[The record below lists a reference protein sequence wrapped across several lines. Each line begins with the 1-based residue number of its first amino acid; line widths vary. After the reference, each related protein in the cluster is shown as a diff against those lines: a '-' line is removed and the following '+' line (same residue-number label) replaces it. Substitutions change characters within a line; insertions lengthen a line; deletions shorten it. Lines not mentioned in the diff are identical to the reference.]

1 MSRKIFADLPA
12 PGSQPTE
19 SGATPRRQA
28 MRPLMA
34 ALENEAQ
41 ETGRRS
47 PVGALGQSLGEMSER
62 TKRAEEIERRLSAG
76 QIIVELDVADVEP
89 SFVPDRM
96 QVDDE
101 AFGNFV
107 QSIKAEGQ
115 QVPILVRPHPEKA
128 NKYQI
133 AFGHRRWRA
142 AKALDRPIKAVVR
155 SLTDQELVIAQG
167 QENNER
173 QDLSYIEKALFA
185 RRLDRQFSRDVIT
198 SALAVYSSDLSNML
212 SVANRVPDDLIESVG
227 PAHSVGRRSWM
238 ALANLL
244 TSKLNVAKARK
255 LAAEA
260 SFGKLASKERFGAL
274 FEGLSEKSPSHGDAT
289 AVSHAGREVGR
300 IAETKQ
306 RVTLTVD
313 RKVSPEFAS
322 FVLNELPRLFELHQK
337 QQGQGGG

>member
-12 PGSQPTE
+12 PGSQSPE
-19 SGATPRRQA
+19 AAAAPRRQA

-34 ALENEAQ
+34 ALDGEAQ
-41 ETGRRS
+41 DTVRRS
-47 PVGALGQSLGEMSER
+47 PVGALGQSLGELSER
-62 TKRAEEIERRLSAG
+62 SKRAEEIERMLSAG
-76 QIIVELDVADVEP
+76 QTIVELDVADVEP

-96 QVDDE
+96 QIDDE

-115 QVPILVRPHPEKA
+115 QVPILVRPHPDKP

-142 AKALDRPIKAVVR
+142 ARALDRPVKAVVR
-155 SLTDQELVIAQG
+155 NLSDQELVIAQG

-185 RRLDRQFSRDVIT
+185 QRLDRQFSRDVIT

-212 SVANRVPDDLIESVG
+212 SVANRVPEDLIDSIG

-238 ALANLL
+238 ALANALS
-244 TSKLNVAKARK
+244 TKASVTRARK
-255 LAAEA
+255 LTSEP
-260 SFGKLASKERFGAL
+260 SFREMSSKERFDAL
-274 FEGLSEKSPSHGDAT
+274 LKGLSDQTSANGNTVS
-289 AVSHAGREVGR
+289 VSHAGHEVGR
-300 IAETKQ
+300 LSETKQ
-306 RVTLTVD
+306 RITLTVD
-313 RKVSPEFAS
+313 RKASPEFAA
-322 FVLNELPRLFELHQK
+322 FVLNELPRLFELHLK
-337 QQGQGGG
+337 QQG

>member
-1 MSRKIFADLPA
+1 MSRKIFADLPS
-12 PGSQPTE
+12 PGSQPTD
-19 SGATPRRQA
+19 SAATPRRQA

-34 ALENEAQ
+34 AMENETQ
-41 ETGRRS
+41 DTGRRS

-62 TKRAEEIERRLSAG
+62 TRRAEEIERRLSEG
-76 QIIVELDVADVEP
+76 QTIVELDVEDVEP
-89 SFVPDRM
+89 SFIPDRM
-96 QVDDE
+96 QIDDE
-101 AFGNFV
+101 AFGSFV

-115 QVPILVRPHPEKA
+115 QVPILVRPHPDNA

-142 AKALDRPIKAVVR
+142 AKALNRPVKAVVR

-244 TSKLNVAKARK
+244 TSKPNVAKARK
-255 LAAEA
+255 LAAEDT
-260 SFGKLASKERFGAL
+260 FRQLPSKERFEAL
-274 FEGLSEKSPSHGDAT
+274 LKVLSDQTPFQVDT
-289 AVSHAGREVGR
+289 VAVSHAGREVAR
-300 IAETKQ
+300 ISETKQ

-313 RKVSPEFAS
+313 RKASPEFAS

-337 QQGQGGG
+337 QQG

>member
-12 PGSQPTE
+12 PGSQPAE
-19 SGATPRRQA
+19 PAATPRRQA

-34 ALENEAQ
+34 ALENEPL
-41 ETGRRS
+41 ETARRS

-62 TKRAEEIERRLSAG
+62 TRRAEEIERRLSEG
-76 QIIVELDVADVEP
+76 QTIVELDVADVEP
-89 SFVPDRM
+89 SFIPDRM
-96 QVDDE
+96 QIDDE
-101 AFGNFV
+101 AFGGFV
-107 QSIKAEGQ
+107 EAIRAEGQ
-115 QVPILVRPHPEKA
+115 QVPILVRPHPAMEG
-128 NKYQI
+128 KYQI

-142 AKALDRPIKAVVR
+142 AKTLDRTVKAVVR
-155 SLTDQELVIAQG
+155 SLTDQQLVIAQG

-198 SALAVYSSDLSNML
+198 SALSVYSSDLSNML

-244 TSKLNVAKARK
+244 TAKPNVVKARK
-255 LAAEA
+255 LAAEDT
-260 SFGKLASKERFGAL
+260 FRQLPSKERFETL
-274 FEGLSEKSPSHGDAT
+274 LKGLSDLSPSRLDT
-289 AVSHAGREVGR
+289 VAVSHAGREVGR
-300 IAETKQ
+300 ISETKQ

-313 RKVSPEFAS
+313 RKSSPEFAA
-322 FVLNELPRLFELHQK
+322 FVLSELPRLFELHQK
-337 QQGQGGG
+337 QQQ

>member
-12 PGSQPTE
+12 PGTQPAD
-19 SGATPRRQA
+19 SASIPRRQA

-34 ALENEAQ
+34 TLDNE
-41 ETGRRS
+41 GLGGGPRS

-62 TKRAEEIERRLSAG
+62 TKRAEEIERLLSAG
-76 QIIVELDVADVEP
+76 QTIVDLDVANIEP

-96 QVDDE
+96 QIDDE
-101 AFGNFV
+101 AFETFV

-115 QVPILVRPHPEKA
+115 QVPILVRPHPEKPD
-128 NKYQI
+128 KYQI

-142 AKALDRPIKAVVR
+142 AKALERPIKAVVR
-155 SLTDQELVIAQG
+155 VLTDQELVIAQG

-244 TSKLNVAKARK
+244 TAKPNVEKARK
-255 LAAEA
+255 LSSEE
-260 SFGKLASKERFGAL
+260 SFKELPSKERFEAL
-274 FEGLSEKSPSHGDAT
+274 LKGISEHSPTGSET
-289 AVSHAGREVGR
+289 VPVSYAGREIGR
-300 IAETKQ
+300 ISETKQ

-313 RKVSPEFAS
+313 RKASPEFAA
-322 FVLNELPRLFELHQK
+322 FVLRELPRLFELHLK
-337 QQGQGGG
+337 QEG

>member
-1 MSRKIFADLPA
+1 MSRKIFADLPG
-12 PGSQPTE
+12 PGSQSPETP
-19 SGATPRRQA
+19 ATPRRQA

-34 ALENEAQ
+34 ALDHETQ
-41 ETGRRS
+41 DTGRRS
-47 PVGALGQSLGEMSER
+47 PVGALGQSLGELGER
-62 TKRAEEIERRLSAG
+62 TRRAEEIERLLAAG
-76 QIIVELDVADVEP
+76 QMIVELDVADVVP

-115 QVPILVRPHPEKA
+115 QVPILVRPHPEKQS
-128 NKYQI
+128 KYQI

-142 AKALDRPIKAVVR
+142 AKALERPVKAVVR

-212 SVANRVPDDLIESVG
+212 SVANRVPDDLIESIG
-227 PAHSVGRRSWM
+227 PAHTVGRRSWM

-244 TSKLNVAKARK
+244 TAKPIVAKARK
-255 LAAEA
+255 LAAET
-260 SFGKLASKERFGAL
+260 SFRDLTSKERFEAL
-274 FEGLSEKSPSHGDAT
+274 FKGLAEQSRSESDA
-289 AVSHAGREVGR
+289 VSISHAGREVGR
-300 IAETKQ
+300 ISETKQ
-306 RVTLTVD
+306 RVTLMVD
-313 RKVSPEFAS
+313 RKTSPEFAA

-337 QQGQGGG
+337 QQG

>member
-19 SGATPRRQA
+19 STATPRRQA

-34 ALENEAQ
+34 ALDIETQ

-76 QIIVELDVADVEP
+76 QTIVEIDVADVEP

-96 QVDDE
+96 QINDE
-101 AFGNFV
+101 AFVNFV

-212 SVANRVPDDLIESVG
+212 SVANRVPDDVIESIG

-238 ALANLL
+238 TLANLL
-244 TSKLNVAKARK
+244 TSHSNVAKARRV
-255 LAAEA
+255 AAEA
-260 SFGKLASKERFGAL
+260 SFGRLPSKERFEAVLRGLAD
-274 FEGLSEKSPSHGDAT
+274 EGSSQSDT
-289 AVSHAGREVGR
+289 IAVSHAGREVAK
-300 IAETKQ
+300 ILETKQ

-313 RKVSPEFAS
+313 RKMSPEFAS
-322 FVLNELPRLFELHQK
+322 FVLKELPRLFELHQK
-337 QQGQGGG
+337 QQG